1 MKLIAYIF
9 CLLVF
14 GKAVAN
20 EDYSWLIM
28 LNDERIIKAK
38 SINLE
43 FKGSIKF
50 IDDYDLERIVKVEEI
65 ALIKKIRQS
74 SNIIDCILLKDK
86 SKIIGDISEYIPA
99 KYLRIMTT
107 EKGLLTIEIV
117 QIENI
122 SSIERP
128 LAKGEQLKYIEF
140 GATLGY
146 PSAVNLNISYW
157 LSNFG
162 IGLSGLYIFLA
173 DGIQL
178 NASYCLDNNKIYR
191 HGFTIFSGISNIRKD
206 KFGSKQLQNFHWE
219 YAGLAY
225 EFNYNGFYSEL
236 GISLG
241 AGNYSNPNFIF
252 QFGYV
257 HRFLD

>member
-1 MKLIAYIF
+1 MKLIVYIF
-9 CLLVF
+9 CLLAF

-50 IDDYDLERIVKVEEI
+50 IDDYDLERIIKVEDI

-74 SNIIDCILLKDK
+74 YNTIDLILLKDK

-99 KYLRIMTT
+99 KHLRILTS

-122 SSIERP
+122 SSIDRP
-128 LAKGEQLKYIEF
+128 LAKGEQLKYLEF

-146 PSAVNLNISYW
+146 PSAVNLNLSYW
-157 LSNFG
+157 FSNFG
-162 IGLSGLYIFLA
+162 IGLSGLYIYLA
-173 DGIQL
+173 DGIQI
-178 NASYCLDNNKIYR
+178 NTSYCIENNLIFR
-191 HGFTIFSGISNIRKD
+191 HGFTIFAGISNIRKD
-206 KFGSKQLQNFHWE
+206 KFGSTQLQNFHWE
-219 YAGLAY
+219 YYGLAY

-236 GISLG
+236 GISMG
-241 AGNYSNPNFIF
+241 SGNYKNPNFIF
-252 QFGYV
+252 QFGYI